1 MENFDKDIYKKMKDL
16 DKDIYE
22 AEQKQGEFPQGNID
36 FLREYDFPF
45 GTVLRNRI
53 AEIAE
58 RPDKEDYEKN
68 WSKEGKDSYRVYMG
82 RMYTENEILAEALV
96 KVIDVLYAHN
106 LITKDDDTEGS
117 LFVGDV

>member
-1 MENFDKDIYKKMKDL
+1 MENL

-22 AEQKQGEFPQGNID
+22 AEQKQGEFPQGEID

-53 AEIAE
+53 AEIAR

-68 WSKEGKDSYRVYMG
+68 WSKEGKDGYRVYMG
-82 RMYTENEILAEALV
+82 RIYTENEILAEALV

-117 LFVGDV
+117 LFVGDI